1 MEVACYSVSFHACYF
16 THLKTI
22 WKIRNIVIRM
32 FMEKCGCQTAF
43 LAETA
48 ARDKQN
54 ILKGTSNYHLN
65 YVQREK
71 NSLLWK
77 L

>member
-1 MEVACYSVSFHACYF
+1 MEVIRYSIAFHVRHF
-16 THLKTI
+16 TPPKTI
-22 WKIRNIVIRM
+22 WKRGHIVIRM

-43 LAETA
+43 LAGTA

-54 ILKGTSNYHLN
+54 ILKGTSNYHLK